1 MSIQPASLKNA
12 LGSVRWRSVG
22 GLSAI
27 LMATTLS
34 WMAYGLFQPQILR
47 EMGFVRLAPWLGIF
61 QGLLGAGIEPM
72 VGGWSDRIQR
82 RYGSRLPLITSGVV
96 LAGLIFAILAILL
109 QGQIPL
115 PLRWIV
121 PVLMSLWV
129 VATII
134 FRGPVIALLR
144 QAAPFEALP
153 VANIALTAGFGIV
166 GALEPLLNSAF
177 HNIGT
182 SATFLLG
189 AIALTIGATA
199 LYASAPPAVLF
210 ALIPATR
217 TAIAPQRQAAIF
229 GLGCGVGLEMNLLL
243 RLFPPGLAIHNAG
256 LAPNWIAAIILFI
269 SALVAAPLGL
279 LAAHRSVKFAL
290 LAGLGGILVCMGV
303 LPLPLGGLGAWGAIA
318 LAGISFGLVFE
329 SQIPLALGLVPAD
342 RAGLG
347 TGLYFG
353 GIGAATAG
361 LSTLLLQIHPVPTS
375 LGFTMGA
382 IAFALVLFC
391 LSWVQHTV
399 RRANA

>member
-1 MSIQPASLKNA
+1 
-12 LGSVRWRSVG
+12 
-22 GLSAI
+22 
-27 LMATTLS
+27 
-34 WMAYGLFQPQILR
+34 
-47 EMGFVRLAPWLGIF
+47 
-61 QGLLGAGIEPM
+61 
-72 VGGWSDRIQR
+72 
-82 RYGSRLPLITSGVV
+82 
-96 LAGLIFAILAILL
+96 
-109 QGQIPL
+109 
-115 PLRWIV
+115 
-121 PVLMSLWV
+121 
-129 VATII
+129 
-134 FRGPVIALLR
+134 
-144 QAAPFEALP
+144 
-153 VANIALTAGFGIV
+153 V
-166 GALEPLLNSAF
+166 GALEPLLSSAL
-177 HNIGT
+177 HKVGT

-199 LYASAPPAVLF
+199 LYVSAPPAVLF
-210 ALIPATR
+210 ASIPATR

-290 LAGLGGILVCMGV
+290 LAGLGGILLCIGV
-303 LPLPLGGLGAWGAIA
+303 LLLPLGDLGAWGAIA

-353 GIGAATAG
+353 GIGAATAV

-391 LSWVQHTV
+391 LFWVQHTV
-399 RRANA
+399 HRANG

>member
-34 WMAYGLFQPQILR
+34 WMVYGLFQPQILR

-210 ALIPATR
+210 ASIPMTR
-217 TAIAPQRQAAIF
+217 TAIAPQRLAAIF
-229 GLGCGVGLEMNLLL
+229 GLGCGVGLEINLLL
-243 RLFPPGLAIHNAG
+243 RLFPQGLSVNNAG
-256 LAPNWIAAIILFI
+256 LPPNWISAIILFI

-290 LAGLGGILVCMGV
+290 LGGLVGMLVCMGI
-303 LPLPLGGLGAWGAIA
+303 LPLHPSGLGTWGAIA
-318 LAGISFGLVFE
+318 LAGLSFGLVFE

-361 LSTLLLQIHPVPTS
+361 LSTLLLQINPVPTFW
-375 LGFTMGA
+375 GFAMGA
-382 IAFALVLFC
+382 ISFVLAIVC
-391 LSWVQHTV
+391 MSWSQHIT
-399 RRANA
+399 RRVNG